1 MFREGLGFIFMERR
15 LRGVLSLA
23 DQNLASSNPVREK
36 AIVDAHWVCFI
47 SLYSVLACRIMFITY
62 SAWASGVARSTG
74 KGNARA
80 KVCGT
85 SNQVQTLTLFSC

>member
-1 MFREGLGFIFMERR
+1 MKGWDSYLWK
-15 LRGVLSLA
+15 GVYK
-23 DQNLASSNPVREK
+23 ASCLWQTRISQVQIPSESK
-36 AIVDAHWVCFI
+36 AAVDAHWVCFMP
-47 SLYSVLACRIMFITY
+47 LYGVLSRRIMFITY

-85 SNQVQTLTLFSC
+85 SNQVQTLTLFSYL